1 MQPQFIA
8 AINQICD
15 EKNISREVV
24 IETVEA
30 ALAAAYKKDYG
41 DRDQE
46 VTVKLDEETG
56 QAEVRVT
63 KTVAPTIEDPFIE
76 ISLADAKK
84 IKKTAKLGDT
94 VEIVDTPSDFGRIA
108 AQTAKQVI
116 IQRIR
121 EAERDVIFNEY
132 KGKEGDLLNG
142 VVQRLEG
149 ANVLVDIGKT
159 NGIMFPGEQIQGE
172 RYFIGQRLRVFVVRV
187 EQSARG
193 PQVVLSRSHPG
204 MVKRLFELEVPE
216 VQAGSVEIKAI
227 SREAGARSKVAV
239 WSDTEGVDP
248 VGSCVGQRGT
258 RVQAVMADL
267 GEEKIDIILWNA
279 DPIQFISNALS
290 PAKVISVKL
299 NEDEKRAAVEVPE
312 DQLSLAIGR
321 SGQNVRLAAKLTGW
335 NVDIIGADE
344 AGVEATERAA
354 KRKDKESAL
363 LEAVAA
369 QNAIDA
375 EASKTAVAEAVT
387 ATGAEEATVAEATPE
402 VVEPSTETEAPAEAA
417 APEVE
422 IPAEKA
428 AKAKP
433 AKDAPVESEVN
444 TEDSEAPAEASE
456 ASAEDPTG
464 SEEPKVESEVLA
476 EDPTGSET
484 DPVDSSSS

>member
-1 MQPQFIA
+1 
-8 AINQICD
+8 
-15 EKNISREVV
+15 
-24 IETVEA
+24 
-30 ALAAAYKKDYG
+30 
-41 DRDQE
+41 
-46 VTVKLDEETG
+46 
-56 QAEVRVT
+56 
-63 KTVAPTIEDPFIE
+63 
-76 ISLADAKK
+76 
-84 IKKTAKLGDT
+84 
-94 VEIVDTPSDFGRIA
+94 
-108 AQTAKQVI
+108 
-116 IQRIR
+116 
-121 EAERDVIFNEY
+121 
-132 KGKEGDLLNG
+132 
-142 VVQRLEG
+142 
-149 ANVLVDIGKT
+149 
-159 NGIMFPGEQIQGE
+159 
-172 RYFIGQRLRVFVVRV
+172 
-187 EQSARG
+187 
-193 PQVVLSRSHPG
+193 